1 MKVTVSVG
9 GKFHG
14 FYLAKCLQDHGFL
27 EQLVTSYPK
36 FEVKKSGINVAKVSS
51 IVLKE
56 VVSRFWHKV
65 FKKYPYEIITAVL
78 FDFIASLIIN
88 KKSDIYIIWSSYALK
103 TIKRLKKKNPKAIII
118 LERGSSHIQSQ
129 NELLEAAGLYKPISK
144 RIIKREVAEYELVDF
159 ISLPS
164 LFAKRTF
171 IEKNIDESK
180 LFVNNYGVDLSDFK
194 PDQLE
199 KNDTFVVGYVGSLS
213 AQKNI
218 KGLIEACKVLIEK
231 GLNISLHLI
240 GGLDT
245 ETFDRKI
252 LVAYP
257 WIFYFGSQKQSKL
270 PIFYNRMDIFVLN
283 SIQDGFGMV
292 ILQALSC
299 GVPVI
304 ATENTGGPD
313 IIKNGYNGFIIP
325 INDEKSLCEQIEYC
339 YNHREQTKKMGENAR
354 KSVESG
360 LSWDDYGRRYVTF
373 LESIIKK

>member
-144 RIIKREVAEYELVDF
+144 RIIKREIAEYELVDF

-171 IEKNIDESK
+171 IEKNMDESK

-199 KNDTFVVGYVGSLS
+199 KNDTFVVGYVGAIS
-213 AQKNI
+213 ARKNV
-218 KGLIEACKVLIEK
+218 KGLINSVKYLYDE
-231 GLNISLHLI
+231 GLRIKLLLVGDIDNQS
-240 GGLDT
+240 
-245 ETFDRKI
+245 FDLTLLNFPFINYHKSVHQRK
-252 LVAYP
+252 LSEMY
-257 WIFYFGSQKQSKL
+257 K
-270 PIFYNRMDIFVLN
+270 RMNVFVLN
-283 SIQDGFGMV
+283 SIEDGFGMV
-292 ILQALSC
+292 LLQAMSTGL
-299 GVPVI
+299 PVI

-325 INDEKSLCEQIEYC
+325 INDAKTLSEQIEYC
-339 YNHREQTKKMGENAR
+339 YNQREQTRKMGENAR

-360 LSWDDYGRRYVTF
+360 FSWDDYGRRYVTF
-373 LESIIKK
+373 LESITKK